1 MRFFLSEEQKKSN
14 CDENTASNLAKPG
27 TAEFLAEI
35 EKRRSIK
42 VITAF

>member
-1 MRFFLSEEQKKSN
+1 MRLFLSEEQKKGY

-42 VITAF
+42 VMTAF

>member
-1 MRFFLSEEQKKSN
+1 MRLFLSEEQKN
-14 CDENTASNLAKPG
+14 GCCDENTAPNLAKPG

-42 VITAF
+42 VMTAF

>member
-1 MRFFLSEEQKKSN
+1 MRFFLSEEQKKGY

-27 TAEFLAEI
+27 TAEFLAQI

-42 VITAF
+42 VMITF